1 MIFLEKT
8 DYNLNTVSKGLLM
21 AKITPQE
28 ALEYH
33 HLNGV
38 PGKLSVVPTKPLV
51 TQRDLSLAYTPG
63 VAIPVLEIEKNA
75 NDAYEY
81 TNKGNLVGVISNG
94 TAILGLG
101 NRGALAS
108 KPVMEGKGVLFKKF
122 AGVDVYDIE
131 VDATDPELFMQVV
144 RTLEPTFGGINLE
157 DIRSPECF
165 AIETTLQEQM
175 SIPVFHDDQH
185 GTAIILGAALLNA
198 LEVTSKKID
207 QIKIVFSGAGA
218 AGISCARQL
227 VKLGVPRQ
235 HIWMCDI
242 LGLVYQGRTE
252 LMFPEKEAFANGSS
266 PAQLRDVIRGA
277 DVFIGVSVA
286 NIVTPEMLR
295 TMEKEPIIFAM
306 ANPDPEIDFDL
317 AKATRPDAIVASG
330 RSDFPNQINNVL
342 GFPFI
347 FRGALDVRATRIND
361 EMKIAA
367 SHALSA
373 LAHETVPQVVL
384 EAYGLHH
391 LEYGKEYIVPKPLD
405 SRVMEWESTAVAE
418 AALNSGVARISLDI
432 PQYRES
438 LHKKSEQLC

>member
-1 MIFLEKT
+1 
-8 DYNLNTVSKGLLM
+8 M

-28 ALEYH
+28 ALDYH
-33 HLNGV
+33 HLNGI
-38 PGKLSVVPTKPLV
+38 PGKLSVVPTKPLS

-63 VAIPVLEIEKNA
+63 VATPVLEIEKDA
-75 NDAYEY
+75 STAYEY

-122 AGVDVYDIE
+122 AGIDVYDIE
-131 VDATDPELFMQVV
+131 VNATDPEVFMQVV
-144 RTLEPTFGGINLE
+144 KTLEPTFGGINLE

-165 AIETTLQEQM
+165 AIETQLQEQM

-198 LEVTSKKID
+198 LEITGKKID
-207 QIKIVFSGAGA
+207 QIKVVFSGAGA

-227 VKLGVPRQ
+227 VKLGVPRRN
-235 HIWMCDI
+235 IWMCDI
-242 LGLVYQGRTE
+242 LGLVYAGRTE
-252 LMFPEKEAFANGSS
+252 LMFPEKEAFANSSS
-266 PAQLRDVIRGA
+266 PAQLKEVMAGA

-286 NIVTPEMLR
+286 NIVSPEMLR
-295 TMEKEPIIFAM
+295 SMEKEPIIFAM
-306 ANPDPEIDFDL
+306 ANPDPEIEFEL

-330 RSDFPNQINNVL
+330 RSDYPNQINNVL

-367 SHALSA
+367 SQALSM
-373 LAHETVPQVVL
+373 LAHEPVPAAVL
-384 EAYGLHH
+384 KAYGLSS
-391 LEYGKEYIVPKPLD
+391 LEYGREYIVPKPLD
-405 SRVMEWESTAVAE
+405 PRVMEWESTAVAE
-418 AALNSGVARISLDI
+418 AALRSGVATRSLDLT
-432 PQYRES
+432 QYRES
-438 LHKKSEQLC
+438 LRKKSEELI

>member
-1 MIFLEKT
+1 
-8 DYNLNTVSKGLLM
+8 M

-28 ALEYH
+28 ALDYH

-38 PGKLSVVPTKPLV
+38 PGKLSVVPTKPLS

-63 VAIPVLEIEKNA
+63 VATPVLEIEKNA
-75 NDAYEY
+75 SNAYEY

-122 AGVDVYDIE
+122 AGIDVYDIE
-131 VDATDPELFMQVV
+131 VNATDPEVFMQVV
-144 RTLEPTFGGINLE
+144 KTLEPTFGGINLE

-165 AIETTLQEQM
+165 AIETQLQEQM

-198 LEVTSKKID
+198 LEITGKKID
-207 QIKIVFSGAGA
+207 QIKVVFSGAGA

-227 VKLGVPRQ
+227 VKLGVPRRN
-235 HIWMCDI
+235 IWMCDI
-242 LGLVYQGRTE
+242 QGLVYAGRTE

-266 PAQLRDVIRGA
+266 PALLKEVLAGA

-286 NIVTPEMLR
+286 NIVSPEMLR
-295 TMEKEPIIFAM
+295 SMEKEPIIFAM
-306 ANPDPEIDFDL
+306 ANPDPEIEFEL

-330 RSDFPNQINNVL
+330 RSDYQNQINNVL

-367 SHALSA
+367 SHALST
-373 LAHETVPQVVL
+373 LAHEPVPAAVL
-384 EAYGLHH
+384 KAYGLSS
-391 LEYGKEYIVPKPLD
+391 LEYGREYIVPKPLD
-405 SRVMEWESTAVAE
+405 PRVMEWESTAVAE
-418 AALNSGVARISLDI
+418 AALHSGVATRSLDLT
-432 PQYRES
+432 QYRES
-438 LHKKSEQLC
+438 LHKKSGELI